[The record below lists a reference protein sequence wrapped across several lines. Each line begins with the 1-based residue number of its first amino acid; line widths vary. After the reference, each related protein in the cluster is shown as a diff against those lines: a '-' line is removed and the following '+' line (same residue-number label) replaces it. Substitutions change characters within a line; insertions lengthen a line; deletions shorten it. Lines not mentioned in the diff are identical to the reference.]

1 MMRKYLI
8 WFLVGPLIVV
18 MGLLGWNYMRDRSL
32 AQKARADTQQV
43 SGPQP
48 YLPPEVE
55 TPTDPETLKRLAL
68 AEAIERFR
76 SAKSFRASINQPLPE
91 GALQGQLEYVRPL
104 RLHAQLTYQDTQKWD
119 LIIIGETVYVRTGE
133 DSWEMSDVAFAKD
146 FGRQFFASMLL
157 SEGTLASFGVA
168 DDAPIATQDDRAKRC
183 TLYKTRYINQDEKT
197 FDIQFCVN
205 ANKDIVYI
213 KNQTDQGVIESEYRD
228 FNAMFLIERPR
239 LPLLQPRQPEVQEQA
254 ATGTESP

>member
-32 AQKARADTQQV
+32 AQKARANTQQV

-48 YLPPEVE
+48 YLPPEDE
-55 TPTDPETLKRLAL
+55 TPPDPETLKRLTL
-68 AEAIERFR
+68 VQAIERFR
-76 SAKSFRASINQPLPE
+76 SAKSFRVNLKQPLSE
-91 GALQGQLEYVRPL
+91 GTLQGQLEYVRPL
-104 RLHAQLTYQDTQKWD
+104 RLHAALTYKDSQNWD

-133 DSWEMSDVAFAKD
+133 DSWEMSNVAFAKD
-146 FGRQFFASMLL
+146 FGRQFFSSMLL

-168 DDAPIATQDDRAKRC
+168 DDALIATQEDRAKKC
-183 TLYKTRYINQDEKT
+183 TIFKTQYLDQEKKAH
-197 FDIQFCVN
+197 DIQFCVN
-205 ANKDIVYI
+205 ANKDVIYI
-213 KNQTDQGVIESEYRD
+213 KTQTDQGLIESEYRD

-239 LPLLQPRQPEVQEQA
+239 LPLLQPRRPEIQEPT
-254 ATGTESP
+254 ATSTATP

>member
-8 WFLVGPLIVV
+8 WFLVGPLIVAL
-18 MGLLGWNYMRDRSL
+18 GFLGWNYMRDRSL
-32 AQKARADTQQV
+32 AQKAKADTQQA

-48 YLPPEVE
+48 YLPPEDE
-55 TPTDPETLKRLAL
+55 TPPDPEALKRSAL
-68 AEAIERFR
+68 TQAIERFR
-76 SAKSFRASINQPLPE
+76 SAKSFRVNIKQPLSE
-91 GALQGQLEYVRPL
+91 GTLQGQLEYVRPL
-104 RLHAQLTYQDTQKWD
+104 RLHALLTYQANQKWD

-133 DSWEMSDVAFAKD
+133 DTWEMSDVAFAKD

-168 DDAPIATQDDRAKRC
+168 DDTAIETQDDRAKRC
-183 TLYKTRYINQDEKT
+183 TLYKTRYLDQDKKP

-205 ANKDIVYI
+205 ASQDIVYI
-213 KNQTDQGVIESEYRD
+213 KTQTEQGLVESEYRD

-239 LPLLQPRQPEVQEQA
+239 LPLLQPRQPDVQTA
-254 ATGTESP
+254 TTGTASQ